1 MAIPNA
7 CDCIQSAQHVLH
19 SDSRHEIA
27 NTDECVCVASD
38 VCVCVCVCVIEE
50 IFAAHRQHEKKKYAK
65 QDNILRGY
73 AIGSNRPRAFG
84 LAAGGY
90 AITLI

>member
-1 MAIPNA
+1 MLAIASKARNMSCTVTADMKSPTQTSA
-7 CDCIQSAQHVLH
+7 CVL
-19 SDSRHEIA
+19 RVM
-27 NTDECVCVASD
+27 CVCA
-38 VCVCVCVCVIEE
+38 CVCVCVIEE